1 MKNLLL
7 SFLIGIAL
15 TTTVYAIEPNQEPP
29 CCDVTENLP
38 YEPND
43 EDEKLIIPE
52 EAPPNEFVIM
62 RPMTCRSIP
71 DMVALLKDK
80 NGEIPFISGDAYLV
94 TQNGD
99 TLPIQIMWSMN
110 PKNSG
115 FSLIELHHTTGYA
128 CLLGSGYGMKM
139 HTPKEST
146 AKIEISLDKGL

>member
-29 CCDVTENLP
+29 CCDVTESHP

-52 EAPPNEFVIM
+52 EVPPNEFVIM
-62 RPMTCRSIP
+62 RPMTCRPIP
-71 DMVALLKDK
+71 DMVDLLKDK
-80 NGEIPFISGDAYLV
+80 NGEVPFISGDAYLV

-139 HTPKEST
+139 HTPKENT
-146 AKIEISLDKGL
+146 AKIEILLVNGI

>member
-29 CCDVTENLP
+29 CCDVTESPL

-62 RPMTCRSIP
+62 LPMTCRSIP

-80 NGEIPFISGDAYLV
+80 NGAEIFTIGTYDATRVLASDMNGWLSMWGTVSADEICVPNWGAIAKPIYLHSLSPSNA
-94 TQNGD
+94 TY
-99 TLPIQIMWSMN
+99 SMK
-110 PKNSG
+110 PLSP
-115 FSLIELHHTTGYA
+115 LAL
-128 CLLGSGYGMKM
+128 
-139 HTPKEST
+139 
-146 AKIEISLDKGL
+146 

>member
-29 CCDVTENLP
+29 CCDVTESHP

-52 EAPPNEFVIM
+52 EVPPNEFVIM

-71 DMVALLKDK
+71 DMVDLLKDK
-80 NGEIPFISGDAYLV
+80 NGEIPFISGDAYFV

-99 TLPIQIMWSMN
+99 TLTIQIMWSMN

-139 HTPKEST
+139 HTPKENT
-146 AKIEISLDKGL
+146 AKIEILLDNGI